1 MLECE
6 GVWDIVGVR
15 RFGELVEQSCS
26 SSALGSGVWGRQRR
40 EECGCS
46 KIPAR
51 GVVMQVME
59 SKSVGWDGVG
69 VGVGLLCWL
78 FHVRCL
84 CSSLSLSFLVF
95 TFISLIRFN
104 FTV

>member
-1 MLECE
+1 MGRC
-6 GVWDIVGVR
+6 GCTKVW
-15 RFGELVEQSCS
+15 ELAEQSCS
-26 SSALGSGVWGRQRR
+26 SSALGSGGWGRKRR
-40 EECGCS
+40 EERES
-46 KIPAR
+46 AKIPAR